1 MLDHQPATANFDSAN
16 LAKLREACGQA
27 ISNFD
32 VHYAPVIDSTMN
44 LSRWCESQGI
54 ELCDRLCVFAG
65 KQTHGVGQ
73 HGRWVSGDNDVKLSL
88 LLPEVKTTA
97 EHALINCVAAFAV
110 QRTLT
115 ELARDY
121 AHSLSVPRFEVKLAN
136 DVLVS
141 VDGRYRKISG
151 SLAVGQH
158 DSEMR
163 ELLKS
168 RDQFIFPD
176 KFIVLGI
183 GINLEKGLREAK
195 DPRFEPI
202 ALEDLTGFLIP
213 REIAIGV
220 LLRNLNSFL
229 MLARSQPDIML
240 NALKDVLA
248 IGKDNSVIVVTKSGE
263 EFTARVKG
271 LRPEGLN
278 IDVSSTEKLIPLEN
292 IQRVIPG

>member
-1 MLDHQPATANFDSAN
+1 MLNHQPAPNEFFDFV
-16 LAKLREACGQA
+16 KLREACGEA

-32 VHYAPVIDSTMN
+32 VRYAPVIDSTMN
-44 LSRWCESQGI
+44 LSRWCESQRI
-54 ELCDRLCVFAG
+54 ELRDRLCVFAG

-73 HGRWVSGDNDVKLSL
+73 HGKWLSGDNDVKLSIL
-88 LLPEVKTTA
+88 LTEVQTA
-97 EHALINCVAAFAV
+97 SEHALINCVAAFAV

-121 AHSLSVPRFEVKLAN
+121 AHSWSVPRFEVKLAN

-202 ALEDLTGFLIP
+202 ALEDLIGCLIP

-229 MLARSQPDIML
+229 MLASSHPDTLL
-240 NALKDVLA
+240 NALKEVLVRR
-248 IGKDNSVIVVTKSGE
+248 DDCVIVVTKSGE
-263 EFTARVKG
+263 EFAARVKG
-271 LRPEGLN
+271 LRPDGLN
-278 IDVSSTEKLIPLEN
+278 IDVSGNEKLIPLEN
-292 IQRVIPG
+292 IQRVIPA